1 MPQKRSHR
9 IAIALILLGA
19 ALLALA
25 LLWDWNWLR
34 PLIERQASV
43 ALGRQVTLRHFDVQM
58 ARHPLLVVDGLS
70 IANPP
75 EFNAEQ
81 QFATAERLALR
92 IDPWPLFHHELRLL
106 AIDVTSMQGDL
117 WTNPAGHSNWTF
129 TFPKSEGSDTAV
141 EVGNLNISDSTIHI
155 VDPQFKA
162 DFTLKLHTE
171 KPNGDGES
179 QLHVE
184 ANGTYAGQP
193 ISGRFIGGSI
203 LSLRDESHPYPVDLE
218 VSNGPTHITLK
229 GTLQRP
235 LQLGGAD
242 LDLRLR
248 GNDLAA
254 LYPLTGVPLPPT
266 APYQLRGKLDYT
278 QRRVS
283 FHKFSGTVGS
293 SDLRGNLDVDL
304 SGERRLVTAEL
315 DSDKVVLA
323 DLAGFIGATPGKAHE
338 SAQGQAQADQAKP
351 GARVL
356 PDLPINLPRIRAADL
371 DVRYRGKR
379 IESATMPF
387 DNFSAHFIIRDG
399 YLSVKPLSFGIGR
412 GQIVANVE
420 LDGHQNPVRARGD
433 VDFRRV
439 DLKDLVRKSSL
450 VKGTGV
456 VGGLARIDTTGNSL
470 ADMLGNG
477 NGDLKLFMHHGELSA
492 VLVSLAGLEFGK
504 ALLAALG
511 IPSQTEIRC
520 AVSDFELKQGVL
532 GTRTLLIDTDAANI
546 VGDGNINLRD
556 ETLDY
561 RVRTQPKH
569 FGVGSF
575 RAPILVTGSL
585 NDPKVRPD
593 YKTLAARGGAALAL
607 GVFLTPLAALL
618 PTIGLGLGEDNDC
631 KALVESL
638 RSAAQAPP
646 VDAKGK

>member
-9 IAIALILLGA
+9 IAIALLLLGA
-19 ALLALA
+19 ALLALS

-43 ALGRQVTLRHFDVQM
+43 AMGRQVTLRHFDVQL

-70 IANPP
+70 IANPA

-81 QFATAERLALR
+81 QFATAERLAMR

-117 WTNPAGHSNWTF
+117 WTNPEGHSNWTF
-129 TFPKSEGSDTAV
+129 TFPKSEGPDTTV

-155 VDPQFKA
+155 VDPKFKA

-171 KPNGDGES
+171 KPVGDSES

-184 ANGTYAGQP
+184 AKGTYAGQP

-203 LSLRDESHPYPVDLE
+203 LSLRDELHPYPVDLE
-218 VSNGPTHITLK
+218 LSNGPTHITLK

-248 GNDLAA
+248 GDDLSA

-278 QRRVS
+278 QQRIS

-293 SDLRGNLDVDL
+293 SDLRGDLKVDL

-323 DLAGFIGATPGKAHE
+323 DLAGFLGASPGKAKAVQ
-338 SAQGQAQADQAKP
+338 SKSGK
-351 GARVL
+351 RVL

-379 IESATMPF
+379 IESESMPF

-412 GQIVANVE
+412 GQIVANIE
-420 LDGHQNPVRARGD
+420 LDGRRNPVRTQGD
-433 VDFRRV
+433 VDFRHV
-439 DLKDLVRKSSL
+439 DLKDIVRKSSL

-470 ADMLGNG
+470 ADMLGHG

-532 GTRTLLIDTDAANI
+532 GTRTLLIDTGAANI
-546 VGDGNINLRD
+546 VGDGNVNLRD

-575 RAPILVTGSL
+575 RAPILVTGTL
-585 NDPKVRPD
+585 NDPKIRPD

-638 RSAAQAPP
+638 RSAAPP
-646 VDAKGK
+646 ADAKGK